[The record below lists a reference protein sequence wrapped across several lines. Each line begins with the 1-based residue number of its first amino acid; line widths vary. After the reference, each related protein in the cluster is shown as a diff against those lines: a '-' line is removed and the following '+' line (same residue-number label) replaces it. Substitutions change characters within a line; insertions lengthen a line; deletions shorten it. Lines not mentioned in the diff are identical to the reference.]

1 MTSFSWMYGRGVPL
15 QQNPLQVQSTAFA
28 SSSLS
33 SQAKHE
39 FALDYGK
46 GIPHRSEEVKGL
58 PMSGAT
64 FENEDRSPLGVEV
77 SRQMKGV
84 TFSAS
89 NNAATTPNV
98 DSLSRSKTQL
108 GSAPRI
114 QKFNSVK

>member
-1 MTSFSWMYGRGVPL
+1 MTSISWMYGRGVPL

-39 FALDYGK
+39 FAMDYGK
-46 GIPHRSEEVKGL
+46 GVPHRSEEVKGL

-64 FENEDRSPLGVEV
+64 FNNEDRSSLGVDLT
-77 SRQMKGV
+77 RRMKGV
-84 TFSAS
+84 TFSAA

-98 DSLSRSKTQL
+98 DSLSRSQTQL

>member
-1 MTSFSWMYGRGVPL
+1 MTSYSWMYGRGVPL

-39 FALDYGK
+39 FAMDYGK

-58 PMSGAT
+58 PISGAT
-64 FENEDRSPLGVEV
+64 FSNEDRSPLGVEV
-77 SRQMKGV
+77 TRRMKGV
-84 TFSAS
+84 TFSAN

-108 GSAPRI
+108 GAAAPKTR
-114 QKFNSVK
+114 FSSVK